1 MDLITIA
8 LAAMISGAPAGAEC
22 AIPGTALRLG
32 MHVARVDST
41 PAIHVTAATLDRR
54 SASGR
59 FFGLPAEAVID
70 LENDRVRHV
79 RFSAPGVS
87 LHARD
92 YVEDE
97 LRRGGL
103 HRECESFDATSHD
116 CVWSG
121 CMIMHLIWKDG
132 ALTADVERAPLGVA
146 ASMPEPVAEPAAGAA
161 SSPAVGATST
171 TAPSTGAPSAS
182 APPANGTAP
191 AVPAPIAA
199 PAMLADTLVLF
210 SRAETGPRA
219 ILIGGVP
226 QPAYPPAAR
235 RAGIQGVVRVV
246 ATVDTGG
253 YVIATSVL
261 HGVRELDGA
270 ALAAARE
277 GRFLPIEVA
286 GRRVA
291 FRVLMPFTFT
301 LH

>member
-1 MDLITIA
+1 MDLIPIV
-8 LAAMISGAPAGAEC
+8 LAAMISGAPAGAGAEC

-41 PAIHVTAATLDRR
+41 PSIHVTAATLDRR

-70 LENDRVRHV
+70 LENDRVRRV
-79 RFSAPGVS
+79 RFTAPGVS

-103 HRECESFDATSHD
+103 HRDCESFDLTSHD

-132 ALTADVERAPLGVA
+132 ALTADVNRAPPGAVA
-146 ASMPEPVAEPAAGAA
+146 ASMPEPVASMPEPVA
-161 SSPAVGATST
+161 STPKE
-171 TAPSTGAPSAS
+171 S
-182 APPANGTAP
+182 APPVSTPRASGAP
-191 AVPAPIAA
+191 TSAPIAE
-199 PAMLADTLVLF
+199 PAMLPDTLVLF
-210 SRAETGPRA
+210 SRAESGPRA

-226 QPAYPPAAR
+226 QPVYPPVAR
-235 RAGIQGVVRVV
+235 RAGIQGVVHVV
-246 ATVDTGG
+246 ATVDSGG
-253 YVIATSVL
+253 YVVATSVL
-261 HGVRELDGA
+261 RGIRELDGA